1 MKKITISIKDKEDG
15 ENVAINLDM
24 KEDKK
29 ATKNENVAASNVYL
43 TIEKAL
49 KELENIK

>member
-1 MKKITISIKDKEDG
+1 
-15 ENVAINLDM
+15 M

-29 ATKNENVAASNVYL
+29 ATKNENVAASNVYM
-43 TIEKAL
+43 TIENAL